1 MIAFLRRYTHWLHTR
16 WPAGAVETLPETDAE
31 GRTNIPGLF
40 VSGDLTGIP
49 LLKFALDSGARIARR
64 VAGELG
70 TSPRNSATDLVIVGA
85 GVSGMAAALEAQRLG
100 LRIRVL
106 EAVEPL
112 FTLQNFP
119 RQKPIYTYPLDMK
132 PEGPLQVSATVKE
145 SLVEELRAQ
154 IAQAGIHI
162 ETAHVTRVVRR
173 GEAFDLELEEGAP
186 IQARRVL
193 IAIGKSGAYRTL
205 GAPGESLPKVYNR
218 LHDPKD
224 FRDQRVL
231 VVGGGD
237 SALETSIALVHAG
250 AHVTL
255 SYRNTSFSRPKPE
268 NETMVRELAAGS
280 LDLCLGSEVEEIRD
294 QEVLLRTKDGT
305 RVLPNDVVFVMIGRL
320 PPLGFF
326 RRSGVRIRGERG
338 PVTWISLAL
347 VLALATWLYHWKT
360 SFGIPVNRWWQ
371 EHHWFPFN
379 IQSSADPAAF
389 LGTLSISLQSPSFYY
404 SLAYSAAVTYFGW
417 RRIRRRRTPYV
428 TWQTLTL
435 IAIQV
440 LPLFLLPYLLLPWAG
455 HNGYFDSG
463 VGRSFADAFFPL
475 TEWDPHGREYWRAVG
490 FILAWPLMFW
500 NVFTSQP
507 LGAWLWVSVIQT
519 FILIPLLVY
528 FWGKGAYCSWVCSCG
543 ALAETVGDT
552 MRHKMPHGPGWN
564 RLNMLGQ
571 GILLVAG
578 ILLLLRIVSWLA
590 PAESMLR
597 TVTESAYMAV
607 FLGKTPSYGDL
618 PFPFTFLN
626 YNWIVDIT
634 LAGILGVGL
643 YAHLSG
649 RTWCRFACPLAAL
662 MHIYARKSR
671 FRILADKKKCI
682 SCNVCTSVCHQGID
696 VMNFANKGLPMED
709 PECVRCSACVE
720 ACPTGVLEFG
730 QVDASGRVSGVDRLA
745 ASPVLM
751 REGGNRP

>member
-1 MIAFLRRYTHWLHTR
+1 MIQFLRRYTHWLHTR
-16 WPAGAVETLPETDAE
+16 WPAGAVENLPEVDTE
-31 GRTNIPGLF
+31 GRTNVPGLY
-40 VSGDLTGIP
+40 VSGDLTGVP

-64 VAGELG
+64 VARELG
-70 TSPRNSATDLVIVGA
+70 TSPRGDMTDLAIVGA
-85 GVSGMAAALEAQRLG
+85 GVSGMAAALEAERLG

-106 EAVEPL
+106 EAAEPF

-119 RQKPIYTYPLDMK
+119 KEKPIYTYPRDMT
-132 PEGPLQVSATVKE
+132 PQGPLQVSATVKE
-145 SLVEELRAQ
+145 SLVEELRR
-154 IAQAGIHI
+154 QAEAARIQV
-162 ETAHVTRVVRR
+162 ETARVTRVARR
-173 GEAFDLELEEGAP
+173 GDTFDIELEDGAP
-186 IQARRVL
+186 IRARRVL

-205 GAPGESLPKVYNR
+205 GVVGESLSKVYNR
-218 LHDPKD
+218 LHDPRD
-224 FRDQRVL
+224 FQGQRVL

-237 SALETSIALVHAG
+237 SALETSIALARAG

-255 SYRNTSFSRPKPE
+255 SYRNATFSRPKPE
-268 NETMVRELAAGS
+268 NETMVRELAGGS
-280 LDLCLGSEVEEIRD
+280 LDLCLGSVVQEIRD
-294 QEVLLRTKDGT
+294 QDVLLRTTDGI

-320 PPLGFF
+320 PPLDFF
-326 RRSGVRIRGERG
+326 RRSGVRIRGERR
-338 PVTWISLAL
+338 PVTWISLVL

-360 SFGIPVNRWWQ
+360 GFGIPVNRWWK
-371 EHHWFPFN
+371 EHQWFPFN
-379 IQSSADPAAF
+379 LQATGDPAAF
-389 LGTLSISLQSPSFYY
+389 LGTLQISLQSPSFYY
-404 SLAYSAAVTYFGW
+404 SLAYSALVTYFGW

-435 IAIQV
+435 IGIQV
-440 LPLFLLPYLLLPWAG
+440 LPLFLLPYILLPWAG
-455 HNGYFDSG
+455 HNGWFESG
-463 VGRSFADAFFPL
+463 LGRNIADAFFPV

-500 NVFTSQP
+500 NVFTSEP
-507 LGAWLWVSVIQT
+507 LGAWLWLSVLQT

-552 MRHKMPHGPGWN
+552 LRHKMPHGPRWN

-571 GILLVAG
+571 GVLLIAG
-578 ILLLLRIVSWLA
+578 ILLLLRIVSWVA
-590 PAESMLR
+590 PAESALGSL
-597 TVTESAYMAV
+597 TESAYMAL

-618 PFPFTFLN
+618 PFPVPFLN

-643 YAHLSG
+643 YAHMSG

-696 VMNFANKGLPMED
+696 VMNFAQKGLPMED

-730 QVDASGRVSGVDRLA
+730 QVDAKGRVIGVDRLA

-751 REGGNRP
+751 RERDES